1 MSGQRLDGCLNS
13 GANSAGNEGIRLT
26 EAAFGRLG
34 QRILKMHF
42 N

>member
-1 MSGQRLDGCLNS
+1 MPGRRFDGCLNS
-13 GANSAGNEGIRLT
+13 GANSAGNEGIRLIET
-26 EAAFGRLG
+26 AFGRLG